1 MDPLIGV
8 GWAAGS
14 ALAYAAVSIFARLGL
29 QGISPIGSSLITMWF
44 SLLPA
49 AALALLFA
57 WDDLAALP
65 LSALPWLAALA
76 AVNFLV
82 ARTLGL
88 YAIDRIG
95 ATRSTTIRGTSAVF
109 AAVFAIALA
118 GERPGLLVL
127 AGTLV
132 VVVGLSVALERGGAP
147 AGGETGR
154 RSALWGYLIAFG
166 SAVGFGG
173 TNVLA
178 RQMTESYGSPLMIS
192 AVSMLFGIALLAPL
206 GGGEAVRS
214 IRALRSN
221 PRFFVFTALTGL
233 AAGLGVITMYYAVSV
248 GPVTVVSPI
257 IFSSPLL
264 TIGLSLLLI
273 PEMENITRRL
283 AFGTALTVGGVIMVV
298 LGGAA

>member
-1 MDPLIGV
+1 MNPLIGV

-14 ALAYAAVSIFARLGL
+14 ALSYAAVSIFARLGL

-49 AALALLFA
+49 AALALLLA

-88 YAIDRIG
+88 VSIDRIG

-109 AAVFAIALA
+109 AAIFAIAIT
-118 GERPGLLVL
+118 GERPGALVL
-127 AGTLV
+127 LGTLV
-132 VVVGLSVALERGGAP
+132 VVVGLAVALERGGAP
-147 AGGETGR
+147 TAETDR
-154 RSALWGYLIAFG
+154 RSALWGYLIAVG
-166 SAVGFGG
+166 SAIGFGG

-178 RQMTESYGSPLMIS
+178 RHLTESYGSPLMIS
-192 AVSMLFGIALLAPL
+192 ALSMLFGIAMLSPL
-206 GGGEAVRS
+206 GGREALRS

-233 AAGLGVITMYYAVSV
+233 AAGIGVITMYYSVSV

-264 TIGLSLLLI
+264 TIGLSLALI

-283 AFGTALTVGGVIMVV
+283 TFGTALTIGGVIMVV